1 MTISFDNIPAT
12 IRVPFVYAEFNN
24 ANAVQGPDQQPYKV
38 LMLGQKLA
46 AGSAT
51 ADTPVR
57 VTSAAQAQEL
67 FGEGSMLHGMAL
79 AHFANNTLTETW
91 VIPVADAG
99 GGTQATGAI
108 AITGPATENGT
119 LALYIAGRRLAVGI
133 TSGDSATTIGDA
145 IEAAIND
152 AADADALPVTAS
164 NTTGTVT
171 VTARHKGLCGNEIDI
186 RHSHLS
192 DEELPAGVGCTITA
206 MASGATNPTLTNAVA
221 AMGDDW
227 YNCVAFGWTD
237 SSILTA
243 IKAEMAGRWGP
254 LRMIDGRFFVSK
266 NDTHA
271 NLGTFGDAHNS
282 QHMVVMHS
290 RKSPMPAYEWAAA
303 FCAVD
308 AYYAPIDPA
317 RPLQTLPINPPA
329 GVYMAPKKADLFTM
343 EENNLLLYDGVST
356 FYVDADGAV
365 RIQRAITTY
374 KTNSLGAPDVSYLD
388 LETLQTLSYLRYDFR
403 NYITR
408 KYPRHKLA
416 DDGTRY
422 GRGQAVITPK
432 VAKAEAINRFR
443 QWEDLGLVENIDQ
456 FKEDLI
462 VERNATDRN
471 RLDFMLPPDLVNQF
485 RICGVQISFIL

>member
-1 MTISFDNIPAT
+1 MTISFDNVPTT

-24 ANAVQGPDQQPYKV
+24 SNAVQGPDQQPYKV
-38 LMLGQKLA
+38 LLMGQQLA
-46 AGSAT
+46 AGTAT
-51 ADTPVR
+51 AEVPVR
-57 VTSAAQAQEL
+57 ITGAAQAQAL

-91 VIPVADAG
+91 AIPVDDAS
-99 GGTQATGAI
+99 GTQATGSI
-108 AITGPATENGT
+108 AVTGPATDSGT
-119 LALYIAGRRLAVGI
+119 LALYVGGRRLAVGV

-152 AADADALPVTAS
+152 PTGADALPVTAV
-164 NTTGTVT
+164 NTTGTVAI
-171 VTARHKGLCGNEIDI
+171 TARHDGTCGNQIDI

-192 DEELPAGVGCTITA
+192 DEELPAGVGVTITA
-206 MASGATNPTLTNAVA
+206 MASGATDPTMTNAIA

-227 YNCVAFGWTD
+227 YNCVAFGWTG
-237 SSILTA
+237 SAALTA
-243 IKAEMAGRWGP
+243 IKAEMADRFGP

-266 NDTHA
+266 DDSHA

-282 QHMVVMHS
+282 QHMVAMHCHE
-290 RKSPMPAYEWAAA
+290 SPMPAYEWAAA
-303 FCAVD
+303 LCARN

-317 RPLQTLPINPPA
+317 RPLQTLTINAPA
-329 GVYMAPKKADLFTM
+329 NVFHAPKKADLFTM
-343 EENNLLLYDGVST
+343 EENNLLLYDGIST
-356 FYVDADGAV
+356 FYVDANGDV
-365 RIQRAITTY
+365 RIQRVITTY
-374 KTNSLGAPDVSYLD
+374 KTNALGAPDVSYLD
-388 LETLQTLSYLRYDFR
+388 IETLQTLSYLRYDFR

-456 FKEDLI
+456 FKDDMI
-462 VERNATDRN
+462 VERNVTDRN

-485 RICGVQISFIL
+485 RICGIQISFLL